1 MSERVRSEEQARVV
15 VTDIGNDLVENIRQ
29 ICFMMREYFKIKIF
43 MFAACI
49 SDEELR
55 GACGGGNRHIG
66 NMYYYDIQ
74 ENRQFGSLDVYEIQT
89 GGGKLILPVG
99 FQGDDSMHDIS
110 NSRFPLD
117 FHSFPNRTDYI
128 NTHLLESDFQE
139 VFQREYRNQEVI
151 EDEDDTQSNE
161 TESTPMHTGGRRNAG
176 YRRMTMAEVGD
187 VIHSR
192 HDPCTP
198 SMKDIEQR
206 MRTFHGWRLNGNWA
220 ADQMAQAGFFRTDM
234 TFTHISGTGNQAE
247 CFHCGFCVKE
257 WDEDPLVTHV
267 RWAPRCSFLR
277 DTFPLDV
284 IYGILFNRGR
294 RNAGYPRMTL
304 EEIAHVIDSRHDPC
318 TPSMKGIE
326 QRMRT
331 FREWSL
337 NGKWAAEQ
345 MVKAGF
351 FYTGTGNQAE
361 CFHCGFC
368 GYEWDEAPLM
378 THVRWAPRCR
388 FLRDTFPLDVLYGIL
403 FNRKQM

>member
-29 ICFMMREYFKIKIF
+29 ICFRMREYFKIKIF

-49 SDEELR
+49 SNEEFR
-55 GACGGGNRHIG
+55 GACGGGDRHIG
-66 NMYYYDIQ
+66 NIYYYDFQ

-110 NSRFPLD
+110 NSRFPSD

-139 VFQREYRNQEVI
+139 FFQREYRNTGVI
-151 EDEDDTQSNE
+151 KDVDASNDEDASQDEDDTQSNE
-161 TESTPMHTGGRRNAG
+161 TESTPMHTGGRRNAR
-176 YRRMTMAEVGD
+176 YRRMAMAEVGD

-198 SMKDIEQR
+198 R
-206 MRTFHGWRLNGNWA
+206 
-220 ADQMAQAGFFRTDM
+220 
-234 TFTHISGTGNQAE
+234 
-247 CFHCGFCVKE
+247 
-257 WDEDPLVTHV
+257 
-267 RWAPRCSFLR
+267 
-277 DTFPLDV
+277 
-284 IYGILFNRGR
+284 
-294 RNAGYPRMTL
+294 
-304 EEIAHVIDSRHDPC
+304 
-318 TPSMKGIE
+318 MKGIT
-326 QRMRT
+326 QRKRT
-331 FREWSL
+331 FREWCL